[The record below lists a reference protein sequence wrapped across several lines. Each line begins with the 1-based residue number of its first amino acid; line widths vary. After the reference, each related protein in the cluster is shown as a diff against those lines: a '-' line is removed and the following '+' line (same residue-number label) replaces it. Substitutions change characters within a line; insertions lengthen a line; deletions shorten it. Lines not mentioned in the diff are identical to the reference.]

1 MTEIK
6 KNERYI
12 PTKNYIIAFGVVIG
26 ILLLV
31 CYCFAWYK
39 VYKED
44 KVSTSYLIKNNII
57 SNEIK
62 DLNEIVDVFSEAPDE
77 YYVYVSYTGDE
88 EIFAM
93 EKELAKIIKKYNIA
107 DQFYYLNVTGI
118 KDNSD
123 YVNDINRAL
132 SLRNE
137 KIIRIPTIIYYKD
150 GEVVKDG
157 IISRKDNKMMTS
169 ADFQKILDKNNV
181 KK

>member
-31 CYCFAWYK
+31 WYSFAWYK